1 MEYLYVM
8 KKNILNEQIS
18 RIKSMMGKI
27 NESEYEM
34 ESLSNMSMSEDDDN
48 MGSNNLIISHS
59 GCFPHNWI
67 VDVNFE
73 GDDEDSVTVHV
84 KTWGID
90 NIKVYCDEVDNLH
103 STITN
108 NQAIRFVKQ
117 KIEDGTLVFPP
128 FITMDGDEF
137 HS

>member
-1 MEYLYVM
+1 M

-18 RIKSMMGKI
+18 RIKGMMGKI

-34 ESLSNMSMSEDDDN
+34 EPLSDMSMSEDDDN
-48 MGSNNLIISHS
+48 MSSNNLVISHS

-128 FITMDGDEF
+128 FIAMDGDEF